1 MPPAN
6 SNFITKVPCF
16 AAASSVTL
24 VCDIIGTS
32 CTGNGKKMKKVLCG
46 LVMALTISTNLLAN
60 DKTILVNVEV
70 DWGTENIQEIYEI
83 LQSHV
88 DTTRS
93 EEGCEEFTFSV
104 DINNPNILKAT
115 EVWTNMQDLENHFK
129 TENYKNFNSIM
140 EKYPP
145 KNITVN
151 TYEIK
156 KVLHPLD

>member
-1 MPPAN
+1 
-6 SNFITKVPCF
+6 
-16 AAASSVTL
+16 
-24 VCDIIGTS
+24 
-32 CTGNGKKMKKVLCG
+32 MKKVLCG

-115 EVWTNMQDLENHFK
+115 EVWTNMQSLENHFK

-145 KNITVN
+145 KKYYCKYI
-151 TYEIK
+151 
-156 KVLHPLD
+156 